1 MFPNSNTEIKLE
13 RKKLSQVISPIW
25 KILSLIL
32 YIGNFDSI
40 LNVIFLIDDG
50 LVDENLLI
58 DYNFF
63 DLVVEVVVVD
73 NIDLDVDNYES
84 WIGQTYLQRNYYN
97 ENLAVE

>member
-1 MFPNSNTEIKLE
+1 
-13 RKKLSQVISPIW
+13 
-25 KILSLIL
+25 L

-58 DYNFF
+58 DYNFV

-73 NIDLDVDNYES
+73 NIDLVVDNYES
-84 WIGQTYLQRNYYN
+84 
-97 ENLAVE
+97 

>member
-58 DYNFF
+58 DYNFV

-73 NIDLDVDNYES
+73 NIDLVVDNYES
-84 WIGQTYLQRNYYN
+84 WFGQTYLQRNYYN